1 MRVQV
6 RTGRPTKRDRALL
19 ERRDREEFE
28 ARYSALESCV
38 SALHKRTAD
47 PQLLVERF
55 NGELKALSETS
66 RPAPRKNGSTSR
78 SAAKSEA
85 IGDYLLQSKRR
96 TALRKMAAIIAAEC
110 DDAEV
115 EIQQLQFEILR
126 LSLEQDPIDRYQR
139 DLMEKFNSAGL
150 SRQVAQMIGEGQIAD
165 FVSHVVMAAES
176 RKSEAAQAITKDDA
190 QQRQEWR
197 KLLEDPPLVSV
208 TREERASSDP
218 ELIKLHKYG
227 LPPFSMIESYLGHS
241 KYVQAFHSAGPKD
254 KSKIAR
260 KVLADWGRKQL
271 YGSRPSDAQRHLWAT
286 MLGVKYGFA
295 QELVKREVS
304 VPSPWLANEIVIL
317 RPMSS

>member
-1 MRVQV
+1 M
-6 RTGRPTKRDRALL
+6 RTGRPTKRDKALL

-38 SALHKRTAD
+38 RALHKRTAD

-55 NGELKALSETS
+55 NDELEMLSETS
-66 RPAPRKNGSTSR
+66 RPAPRRNDTTSR
-78 SAAKSEA
+78 SAAKSEVN
-85 IGDYLLQSKRR
+85 GDYLLQSKRR
-96 TALRKMAAIIAAEC
+96 AALRKMAAMIAAEC
-110 DDAEV
+110 DHAEV

-126 LSLEQDPIDRYQR
+126 LLLEQDPINRYQR
-139 DLMEKFNSAGL
+139 DLMEKFDSAGL
-150 SRQVAQMIGEGQIAD
+150 SRQVAQMIGEDQIAD

-176 RKSEAAQAITKDDA
+176 RKPSATQAITADNA

-197 KLLEDPPLVSV
+197 KLLEDPPLVSA

-218 ELIKLHKYG
+218 ELIKLKEYG
-227 LPPFSMIESYLGHS
+227 LPPFSMIESYLGNS
-241 KYVQAFHSAGPKD
+241 KYAQEFHSAEPKD

-260 KVLADWGRKQL
+260 KVLADWGRKQR
-271 YGSRPSDAQRHLWAT
+271 YGSQPSDAQRHLWAT
-286 MLGVKYGFA
+286 MLGLKYGFA
-295 QELVKREVS
+295 QELMKCELS